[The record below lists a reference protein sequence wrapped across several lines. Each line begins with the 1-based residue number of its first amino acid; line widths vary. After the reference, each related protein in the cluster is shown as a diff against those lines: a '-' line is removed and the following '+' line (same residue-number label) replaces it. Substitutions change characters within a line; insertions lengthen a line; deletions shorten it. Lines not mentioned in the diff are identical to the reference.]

1 MKKKATEL
9 KLRIG
14 KMCIKWQ
21 IRDKKNTTEVLY
33 DIENAM
39 NTLTKVM
46 SRVSN
51 RADVCGDSLS
61 PSF

>member
-21 IRDKKNTTEVLY
+21 IRDKKKKT
-33 DIENAM
+33 A
-39 NTLTKVM
+39 
-46 SRVSN
+46 
-51 RADVCGDSLS
+51 
-61 PSF
+61 F